1 MANKLVVNLASMALK
16 QIKCILPPFQVVGTC
31 FVRKGMDWLF
41 TQYEL
46 QYLDD
51 IMPGEDKNAK
61 EDELKKHDDH
71 VSKRTVKSELKF
83 TRYGLVV
90 YTI

>member
-1 MANKLVVNLASMALK
+1 
-16 QIKCILPPFQVVGTC
+16 
-31 FVRKGMDWLF
+31 MDKLF

-61 EDELKKHDDH
+61 EDELKKHDGDVCPSCH
-71 VSKRTVKSELKF
+71 T
-83 TRYGLVV
+83 
-90 YTI
+90 

>member
-1 MANKLVVNLASMALK
+1 
-16 QIKCILPPFQVVGTC
+16 
-31 FVRKGMDWLF
+31 MDWLF

-51 IMPGEDKNAK
+51 IMPGQDKNTK
-61 EDELKKHDDH
+61 EDELKKHDGP
-71 VSKRTVKSELKF
+71 VSKVIVKSELKV

>member
-1 MANKLVVNLASMALK
+1 MDTFSSYFY
-16 QIKCILPPFQVVGTC
+16 ILILSLSQVVGTC
-31 FVRKGMDWLF
+31 FVRKAMDKLF

-61 EDELKKHDDH
+61 EDELKKHDGDVCPSCH
-71 VSKRTVKSELKF
+71 T
-83 TRYGLVV
+83 
-90 YTI
+90 

>member
-1 MANKLVVNLASMALK
+1 
-16 QIKCILPPFQVVGTC
+16 
-31 FVRKGMDWLF
+31 MDWLF

-61 EDELKKHDDH
+61 EDELKKHDGH
-71 VSKRTVKSELKF
+71 VSKVTVKSGLKV
-83 TRYGLVV
+83 TDKC
-90 YTI
+90 TC

>member
-1 MANKLVVNLASMALK
+1 MLMALNYN
-16 QIKCILPPFQVVGTC
+16 CSLSLSLCQVVGTC
-31 FVRKGMDWLF
+31 FVRKGMDKFF

-61 EDELKKHDDH
+61 EDELKKHEEP
-71 VSKRTVKSELKF
+71 VST
-83 TRYGLVV
+83 
-90 YTI
+90 